1 MKNLLSNAQRLS
13 TTEMNST
20 KGGSTSIVITASLDI
35 CLVDPTTGTTSLLY
49 CDRRKKRV
57 GQNG

>member
-1 MKNLLSNAQRLS
+1 MKSLLSNAQALTS
-13 TTEMNST
+13 SEMNQT
-20 KGGSTSIVITASLDI
+20 KGGTAAAGITISASLDI

-57 GQNG
+57 G